1 MDNWV
6 KVFDENDKVY
16 YYNKL
21 TKESRLHNPSSPVI
35 PLLKEKNTLSD
46 FMKTSQLLEKPKPR
60 IGKIPTYLYDK
71 IDKHLP
77 LKQKT
82 YMDLLTSP
90 KQRNITNEEIQ
101 DAIES
106 DADKLEDQ
114 EWEKYYDPDD
124 DYDREHDPDF
134 LAVWDEPP
142 DDEYQV
148 FKQKDRNAYAP
159 SQFDFN
165 VADEISDEIR
175 NYLDQ
180 KFPNLPIEIINNALE
195 DGKNKYLLLF
205 EGTIRPPK
213 HEARNKF
220 YKSVIKSINRQK
232 KTVQS
237 VMEAIMLA
245 RERNYNQSHLR
256 SISSFGSSL
265 LDLKPGILK
274 NIYEE
279 IDKLFIQLE

>member
-6 KVFDENDKVY
+6 KVIDENYNVY

-21 TKESRLHNPSSPVI
+21 SKETRLGNPSSVRSS
-35 PLLKEKNTLSD
+35 LKEKNTLSD
-46 FMKTSQLLEKPKPR
+46 FMKTSQLLEKPTPR

-82 YMDLLTSP
+82 YIDLLTSR
-90 KQRNITNEEIQ
+90 KKRNMTKKEIQ
-101 DAIES
+101 AAMES

-124 DYDREHDPDF
+124 DYDRKHDPDF
-134 LAVWDEPP
+134 SAVWDEPP

-148 FKQKDRNAYAP
+148 FKQKDRNVYAP
-159 SQFDFN
+159 SQFDFA

-175 NYLDQ
+175 DDLDQ

-265 LDLKPGILK
+265 LDFKPGILK

>member
-21 TKESRLHNPSSPVI
+21 TKETRLDNPSSSVR

-90 KQRNITNEEIQ
+90 KQRNITDKEMKES
-101 DAIES
+101 IES

-114 EWEKYYDPDD
+114 KWEEYYDPDD
-124 DYDREHDPDF
+124 NYDREYDPDF
-134 LAVWDEPP
+134 SADWDEPP

-148 FKQKDRNAYAP
+148 FKKKDRNAYAP
-159 SQFDFN
+159 SEFDFA
-165 VADEISDEIR
+165 VAYEISDTIR
-175 NYLDQ
+175 NNLNQ
-180 KFPNLPIEIINNALE
+180 KFPNLPLEIIDNALM
-195 DGKNKYLLLF
+195 DGRNAYLLLF
-205 EGTIRPPK
+205 EGTLRPSRNSIQ
-213 HEARNKF
+213 EARNTF
-220 YKSVIKSINRQK
+220 FDSVMESINRQK
-232 KTVQS
+232 KTAYEVVKTILFAQTRHYQS
-237 VMEAIMLA
+237 GLTSTSELGSFLLQPGQMQIIL
-245 RERNYNQSHLR
+245 ERFDN
-256 SISSFGSSL
+256 
-265 LDLKPGILK
+265 
-274 NIYEE
+274 
-279 IDKLFIQLE
+279 LFIELE